1 MKKACYIENFA
12 IPVITNSLY
21 RIWLWQIEST
31 GPQDFA
37 IIKFY
42 FIIVL
47 ESGGYMLLS
56 AKSIFKNDA
65 QYWEG
70 SQLGLVD
77 FKTIAWYFTLSSC
90 FAYSIDSIRWPCF
103 KWTCFRSRPNSR
115 SNLNTFNIMF
125 NLRLLLLSAFS
136 WLCVDR

>member
-1 MKKACYIENFA
+1 MSIKARVHLEENMYIENFA
-12 IPVITNSLY
+12 IPIHVITNSLY

-31 GPQDFA
+31 YPQDFA

-77 FKTIAWYFTLSSC
+77 FKTIA
-90 FAYSIDSIRWPCF
+90 
-103 KWTCFRSRPNSR
+103 
-115 SNLNTFNIMF
+115 
-125 NLRLLLLSAFS
+125 
-136 WLCVDR
+136 

>member
-1 MKKACYIENFA
+1 MSIKARVHLEENMYIENFA
-12 IPVITNSLY
+12 IPIITISLY
-21 RIWLWQIEST
+21 GIWLWQIEST

-77 FKTIAWYFTLSSC
+77 FKAIA
-90 FAYSIDSIRWPCF
+90 
-103 KWTCFRSRPNSR
+103 
-115 SNLNTFNIMF
+115 
-125 NLRLLLLSAFS
+125 
-136 WLCVDR
+136 